1 VSPTRRRHIVEKV
14 QQEFNVSQRRACQA
28 LGIHRSAVRYQPRTS
43 AKRQALVTRM
53 HELARKHPRFGY
65 RRVAIL
71 LRQEGWRVN
80 TKRIHR
86 LWRLEGLKVPKKQ
99 RKKRRLGSSANGCT
113 RRRATCP
120 NEVWSYDFVMDQ
132 TMDGRRLKILPIV
145 DEFTRECLVMVVARR
160 ITAKDVVAVLARL
173 FAQRGCPGHLRSD
186 NGPEF
191 IALAVK
197 EWLDASKV
205 ATLYIE
211 PGSPWENAYSESFNS
226 RLGDE
231 VLDRELFVSLKEAQ
245 VFLET
250 HRRYYNDERPHSS
263 LGYVAPAVF
272 LAQWGQANVATLD
285 QTAQPVQPVLS

>member
-1 VSPTRRRHIVEKV
+1 V

-43 AKRQALVTRM
+43 AKRQALVKRM
-53 HELARKHPRFGY
+53 HELAQQHPRFGY
-65 RRVAIL
+65 RRIAAL
-71 LRQEGWRVN
+71 LRLEGWRVN
-80 TKRIHR
+80 AKRIHR

-99 RKKRRLGSSANGCT
+99 RKKRRLGSRANGCN
-113 RRRATCP
+113 RRQASCP

-160 ITAKDVVAVLARL
+160 IRAKDVVAVLATL

-191 IALAVK
+191 IAKAVK
-197 EWLDASKV
+197 GWLDATKV
-205 ATLYIE
+205 ATLCIE

-231 VLDRELFVSLKEAQ
+231 VPDRELFVSLKEAQ
-245 VFLET
+245 VFLEE
-250 HRRYYNDERPHSS
+250 HRRQYNEERPHSS

-272 LAQWGQANVATLD
+272 LAQWGQANATRLD
-285 QTAQPVQPVLS
+285 QTSQPVQPVLS